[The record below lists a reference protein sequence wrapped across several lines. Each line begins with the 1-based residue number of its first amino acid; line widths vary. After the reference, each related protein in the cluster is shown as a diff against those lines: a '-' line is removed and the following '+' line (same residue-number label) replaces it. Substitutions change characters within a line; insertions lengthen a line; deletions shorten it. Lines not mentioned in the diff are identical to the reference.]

1 MGELED
7 GERPVWH
14 GPNLVT
20 RCRPFHGVACGDR
33 PSPVLLRPAGT
44 RARQLK
50 AKEFIYLLGV
60 KPKPKTF
67 GFVIEAH
74 DLPREGRLEV
84 ARWLHPGAYQIAP
97 LQVQAAVDQLR
108 RFLRAG
114 DVAIDIGAHTGDT
127 TLPIA
132 LAVGATGLVLGLEPN
147 PYVFPVLE
155 RNASL
160 NPAKTKILP
169 LKFAAMRTDGFY
181 EFQYGEEGYCNGGFH
196 EGMSKWLHGSAFKVR
211 VEGKNV
217 QDFLTREHPDL
228 IPRLRFIKVDAE
240 GFDLPILETLED
252 LVRGQRPFL
261 QVEMFSLR
269 KSTRAYR
276 LGLYDFLVR
285 HGYEVHRV
293 EGNANFLGDR
303 ITPENLM
310 RWNVY
315 DVFCVPSS

>member
-1 MGELED
+1 L
-7 GERPVWH
+7 
-14 GPNLVT
+14 GP
-20 RCRPFHGVACGDR
+20 P
-33 PSPVLLRPAGT
+33 GT
-44 RARQLK
+44 RARRLK
-50 AKEFIYLLGV
+50 AKEFIYLLGL

-67 GFVIEAH
+67 GFVIETH
-74 DLPREGRLEV
+74 DLSREGRIEV
-84 ARWLHPGAYQIAP
+84 ARWLHPGAYPIKP
-97 LQVQAAVDQLR
+97 LQVQATVDQLR

-132 LAVGATGLVLGLEPN
+132 LAVGATGRVLGLEPN

-160 NPAKTKILP
+160 NPAKTSILP
-169 LKFAAMRTDGFY
+169 LNFAAMRTDGSY

-211 VEGKNV
+211 VEGRNV
-217 QDFLTREHPDL
+217 HAFLTGQHPDL
-228 IPRLRFIKVDAE
+228 IPRLRFIKIDAE

-252 LVRGQRPFL
+252 LVRRQRPFL

-269 KSTRAYR
+269 KSTAAYR
-276 LGLYDFLVR
+276 LALYDFLIR
-285 HGYEVHRV
+285 HGYEVHRLD
-293 EGNANFLGDR
+293 GDANYLGDR

-315 DVFCVPSS
+315 DVFCIPAS

>member
-1 MGELED
+1 L
-7 GERPVWH
+7 RS
-14 GPNLVT
+14 
-20 RCRPFHGVACGDR
+20 PFAPPFIGSDQYEG
-33 PSPVLLRPAGT
+33 
-44 RARQLK
+44 RQLK
-50 AKEFIYLLGV
+50 AKEFIYLLGL

-67 GFVIEAH
+67 GFVIEAL
-74 DLPREGRLEV
+74 DLPREGRIEV
-84 ARWLHPGAYQIAP
+84 ARWLHPGAYRLAP

-132 LAVGATGLVLGLEPN
+132 LAVGASGLVLGLEPN

-160 NPAKTKILP
+160 NRAKTTILP
-169 LKFAAMRTDGFY
+169 LNFAAMRTDGRY
-181 EFQYGEEGYCNGGFH
+181 EFQYGEEGYC
-196 EGMSKWLHGSAFKVR
+196 EGTSKWLHGSAFKVR
-211 VEGKNV
+211 VEGRNV
-217 QDFLTREHPDL
+217 QDFLARGHPDL

-240 GFDLPILETLED
+240 GFDLPILETLDD

-269 KSTRAYR
+269 KSTSAYR

-293 EGNANFLGDR
+293 EGDANLLGDR

-315 DVFCVPSS
+315 DVFCIPSS

>member
-1 MGELED
+1 MG
-7 GERPVWH
+7 P
-14 GPNLVT
+14 P
-20 RCRPFHGVACGDR
+20 
-33 PSPVLLRPAGT
+33 GT
-44 RARQLK
+44 RARRLK
-50 AKEFIYLLGV
+50 AKEFIYLLGL

-67 GFVIEAH
+67 GFVIETH
-74 DLPREGRLEV
+74 DLSREGRIEV
-84 ARWLHPGAYQIAP
+84 ARWLHPGAYPIKP
-97 LQVQAAVDQLR
+97 LQVQATVDQLR

-132 LAVGATGLVLGLEPN
+132 LAVGATGRVLGLEPN

-160 NPAKTKILP
+160 NPAKTSILP
-169 LKFAAMRTDGFY
+169 LNFAAMRTDGSY

-211 VEGKNV
+211 VEGRNV
-217 QDFLTREHPDL
+217 HAFLTGQHPDL
-228 IPRLRFIKVDAE
+228 IPRLRFIKIDAE

-252 LVRGQRPFL
+252 LVRRQRPFL

-269 KSTRAYR
+269 KSTAAYR
-276 LGLYDFLVR
+276 LALYDFLIR
-285 HGYEVHRV
+285 HGYEVHRLD
-293 EGNANFLGDR
+293 GDANYLGDR

-315 DVFCVPSS
+315 DVFCIPAS

>member
-1 MGELED
+1 
-7 GERPVWH
+7 
-14 GPNLVT
+14 LVQ
-20 RCRPFHGVACGDR
+20 
-33 PSPVLLRPAGT
+33 PARGT
-44 RARQLK
+44 TLK
-50 AKEFIYLLGV
+50 AKEFIYLLGL
-60 KPKPKTF
+60 KPKPKPF
-67 GFVIEAH
+67 GFVIEAL
-74 DLPREGRLEV
+74 DLPAEGRIEV
-84 ARWLHPGAYQIAP
+84 ARWLHPGAYRIAP
-97 LQVQAAVDQLR
+97 LQVQAAADQLR
-108 RFLRAG
+108 RFLHPG
-114 DVAIDIGAHTGDT
+114 DVAIDIGAHSGDT

-132 LAVGATGLVLGLEPN
+132 LAVGPAGHVLALEPN
-147 PYVFPVLE
+147 PYVFPVLQ

-160 NPAKTKILP
+160 NPAKTSITP
-169 LKFAAMRTDGFY
+169 LMFAAMRADGFY

-217 QDFLTREHPDL
+217 QDFLRRKHPDL

-269 KSTRAYR
+269 KSTAAYR
-276 LGLYDFLVR
+276 LGLYAFLVS

-293 EGNANFLGDR
+293 ESTDNFLGER

-315 DVFCVPSS
+315 DVFCIPSS